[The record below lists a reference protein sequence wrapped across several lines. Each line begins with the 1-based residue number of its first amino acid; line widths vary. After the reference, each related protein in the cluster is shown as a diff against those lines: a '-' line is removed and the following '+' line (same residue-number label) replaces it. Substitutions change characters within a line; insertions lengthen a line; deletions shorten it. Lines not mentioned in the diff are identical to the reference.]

1 MLSVFYTGRGFSLTG
16 GGDAVL
22 HFAPAKIELGGKVR
36 TLDAAADGHTMV
48 SAGHGLRVT
57 DTVAVCVRSVEA
69 KVTVADRGSVC
80 GFTSA
85 VMRICWT

>member
-1 MLSVFYTGRGFSLTG
+1 MLHGVLYCPTV
-16 GGDAVL
+16 DAEKIHWL
-22 HFAPAKIELGGKVR
+22 GKAGPA
-36 TLDAAADGHTMV
+36 A
-48 SAGHGLRVT
+48 SCVT

>member
-1 MLSVFYTGRGFSLTG
+1 MFDTLHGVLYCPTV
-16 GGDAVL
+16 DAEKIHWL
-22 HFAPAKIELGGKVR
+22 GKAGPA
-36 TLDAAADGHTMV
+36 A
-48 SAGHGLRVT
+48 SCVT